1 MKLRILS
8 FSGESFNSDKVVSVT
23 LATSL
28 WEITILE
35 NHTPLV
41 TSISPSTMY
50 VVRENESGKKVRED
64 FAIWKWVVEVSDN
77 DVKVMADMLVDIE
90 SLDVETAEK
99 AREKAIALMEK
110 YKDAKD
116 KVDMEQY
123 IEAEDMLLK
132 AIAQLKLSDTL
143 K

>member
-8 FSGESFNSDKVVSVT
+8 FSWESFNSDSVISAT
-23 LATSL
+23 LMTSL

-35 NHTPLV
+35 NHAPLV
-41 TSISPSTMY
+41 TSINPSTMY
-50 VVRENESGKKVRED
+50 VVHKDKDWKQVRED
-64 FAIWKWVVEVSDN
+64 FAIWRWVVEVSNN
-77 DVKVMADMLVDIE
+77 DVKVMADMLVDVE
-90 SLDVETAEK
+90 NLDVETAER
-99 AREKAIALMEK
+99 ARQKAIELMEK

-116 KVDMEQY
+116 RMDMEQY
-123 IEAEDMLLK
+123 IEAEDMLMK